1 MAINITTGSCYRFQI
16 LRLNLFMYKYKCVI
30 FDCDGVLV
38 DSEPIG
44 IQILVDLAN
53 TYGANIDLAYGMKHF
68 KGSFFNA
75 CKNKIGELTETKIP
89 DTLEDDYRQR
99 SFEAFK
105 KEIKPI
111 DGVKAVIESLSI
123 PFCVAS
129 SGPESKI
136 KLNLE
141 LTGLLPY
148 FNNNIFSCYTI
159 QKWKP
164 DPAVFL
170 FAAKTMGFQPNEC
183 VIVEDSLSGVKAA
196 KNGGFDVF
204 GYTKHDYNNELEG
217 LANKTF
223 NSMNMLLEM
232 L

>member
-1 MAINITTGSCYRFQI
+1 MG
-16 LRLNLFMYKYKCVI
+16 KYKCII

-38 DSEPIG
+38 DSEPISNQV
-44 IQILVDLAN
+44 IVDMAN
-53 TYGANIDLAYGMKHF
+53 ELGANIDLNYAMKHF
-68 KGSFFNA
+68 KGGSFES
-75 CKNKIGELTETKIP
+75 CKIKISTLIEKQIP
-89 DTLEDDYRQR
+89 ATFENEYRLR

-105 KEIKPI
+105 LNMKPI
-111 DGVKAVIESLSI
+111 EGVQDVLDNLNM

-129 SGPESKI
+129 SGPQNKI

-148 FNNNIFSCYTI
+148 FENRIFSCYSI

-170 FAAKTMGFQPNEC
+170 WAAKTMDFRVDEC
-183 VIVEDSLSGVKAA
+183 LVIEDSLSGVSAA
-196 KNGGFDVF
+196 KNGGFDAYGF
-204 GYTKHDYNNELEG
+204 TSHDYENELESM
-217 LANKTF
+217 AAKTF
-223 NSMNMLLEM
+223 NHMDKLLSI